1 MNVEKNQVYEVDIL
15 DNGIEGE
22 GIAKIDGFTVFVP
35 GTIKGEK
42 VRVKILKVLS
52 SHGFGKVE
60 EIIEKSEFRRDA
72 DCDTFSK
79 CGGCSMRHM
88 SYEKTLE
95 VKRNNVISTLKK
107 QGLDIE
113 VKDVI
118 GMDKPFFYRNKLQY
132 PVGMDSNG
140 NAVLGIFAPRSHR
153 IIETKKCFIQ
163 DERLQ
168 DIANSI
174 FKFIRENNIPV
185 YDEKNFTGEIRHLVL
200 RIGVKTGEIVV
211 TIVSNNEKI
220 TKEKELI
227 EFVVRKYPNVKTI
240 IKNVNS
246 KNTNVILGNENVV
259 LYGEGYIYDELL
271 GFKFKISPMSF
282 YQVNPYQTEKLYSKA
297 IEYADLSG
305 KETVFDLYCGIG
317 TIGICASRNVKKLY
331 GIETVPDAIK
341 DAKENARINGIRNA
355 EFFVGDVEKTLPKF
369 IEENDIRPD
378 VVFLD
383 PPRKG
388 CEKTALDT
396 IMKIMPKK
404 IVYVSCNPATLARD
418 LKILQDRYETKEVT
432 PVDMFPYTSHV
443 ECCSVLSLKDSIQ

>member
-369 IEENDIRPD
+369 IEENDIRTD